1 MEPHSKSL
9 SDIRSA
15 TDRDAAFSSKDE
27 DPAPARELRSKDSTP
42 AYFHEKSA
50 ASPQDAPLATPSF
63 LQVLGK
69 LFRGAPIASTE
80 VEPRR
85 DTTLKETLE
94 SLLLEHEKEGQE
106 IVIVP
111 EERSMLSNILRFGE
125 MTVSD
130 IMIPRPDI
138 VAVEYGISLE
148 ELKQMVVREQHSRMP
163 VYTENLDNVAGFL
176 HIKDLAVQ
184 VFEGKPFSMDTSIR
198 QILFVP
204 PSMKVMDLLIKMRLS
219 SVHIAIVVD
228 EYGGTDGL
236 VSMEDIVEEIVGEI
250 QDEHDDEEAIDDFI
264 WVDSRIIEADGRMTI
279 EDLEKCFGPE
289 VVLHEDG
296 EDIDTVGGLVFSH
309 LGHVPSAGEEFD
321 YPTGLR
327 ITVLEAESRTV
338 KRVRIERLD
347 NSPEETKELL
357 AVR

>member
-1 MEPHSKSL
+1 MEPHSKS
-9 SDIRSA
+9 A
-15 TDRDAAFSSKDE
+15 TAQRETNISREIE
-27 DPAPARELRSKDSTP
+27 DLAPARAPQSKDAIS
-42 AYFHEKSA
+42 AYHEAYSPSAQAAQEAKS
-50 ASPQDAPLATPSF
+50 SPPSF
-63 LQVLGK
+63 LQALGNW
-69 LFRGAPIASTE
+69 FRGNPGGAAVEEAPR
-80 VEPRR
+80 V
-85 DTTLKETLE
+85 TTLKETLQ
-94 SLLLEHEKEGQE
+94 SLIDEHEKEGHE
-106 IVIVP
+106 LVIVP
-111 EERSMLSNILRFGE
+111 EERNMLSNILRFGE

-138 VAVEYGISLE
+138 VAVEYAVSLE
-148 ELKQMVVREQHSRMP
+148 ELKQQVVREQHSRMP
-163 VYTENLDNVAGFL
+163 VYKENLDNIEGFV

-184 VFEGKPFSMDTSIR
+184 VFEGRPFSMETSIR

-204 PSMKVMDLLIKMRLS
+204 PSMRLMDLLIKMRLS

-250 QDEHDDEEAIDDFI
+250 QDEHDDEESLDDFI
-264 WVDSRIIEADGRMTI
+264 WVNSRIIEADGRMTI
-279 EDLEKCFGPE
+279 DDLEKCFGPE

-309 LGHVPSAGEEFD
+309 LGHVPSSGEEFD

-327 ITVLEAESRTV
+327 ITVLEAESRAV

-347 NSPEETKELL
+347 NTSEENKELV
-357 AVR
+357 AVK

>member
-9 SDIRSA
+9 SA
-15 TDRDAAFSSKDE
+15 KRDTPHRNAYEDE
-27 DPAPARELRSKDSTP
+27 AGPAREVRDTTSH
-42 AYFHEKSA
+42 HEGEK
-50 ASPQDAPLATPSF
+50 PITVQATPEVEVAPSSF
-63 LQVLGK
+63 LQALGK
-69 LFRGAPIASTE
+69 LFRGTPAASASVEAPRETS
-80 VEPRR
+80 
-85 DTTLKETLE
+85 LKETLE
-94 SLLLEHEKEGQE
+94 SLIAEHEREGQE
-106 IVIVP
+106 LVIVP
-111 EERSMLSNILRFGE
+111 EERNMLSNILRFGE

-138 VAVEYGISLE
+138 VAVEYSVSLE
-148 ELKQMVVREQHSRMP
+148 DLKQLVVREQHSRMP

-184 VFEGKPFSMDTSIR
+184 VFEGKPFSMETSIR

-204 PSMKVMDLLIKMRLS
+204 PSMRVMDLLIKMRLS

-250 QDEHDDEEAIDDFI
+250 QDEHDEEESLDDFI
-264 WVDSRIIEADGRMTI
+264 WIDSRIIEADGRMTI

-327 ITVLEAESRTV
+327 ITVLEAESRAV
-338 KRVRIERLD
+338 KRVRIERLNDSTQD
-347 NSPEETKELL
+347 NKELL
-357 AVR
+357 AVK